1 MTDLTPAATARRVA
15 NRARLEAAAL
25 ARDATLLE
33 IARTH
38 TSVET
43 LNSDG
48 LDLHDISATSLKA
61 ALEAAYEAGFQAAAA
76 HDSRG

>member
-25 ARDATLLE
+25 ARNATLLE

-38 TSVET
+38 TLVET
-43 LNSDG
+43 LNSD
-48 LDLHDISATSLKA
+48 DLNIHDISAASLKA